1 MAFEQTLRT
10 VGLPAAADL
19 TSGGTVNP
27 QFYLVTVNASGQIN
41 FTGAGAVADGVVQ
54 DKPNAQGVE
63 GEVAIL
69 GITKLVTGAA
79 VNNGDPLMANASGQ
93 AITATSGNFVR
104 CAHWRHR
111 GALASSFPRCFSDQP
126 LLLGPEA
133 PAGDPARRIR
143 HISPKRATFSV
154 SPWRS
159 ALLVDSPAVHNRRRT
174 WSR

>member
-27 QFYLVTVNASGQIN
+27 QFYFVTTNASGQIN

-79 VNNGDPLMANASGQ
+79 VTAGDPLMANASGQ
-93 AITATSGNFVR
+93 ATTATAGNFVR
-104 CAHWRHR
+104 AR
-111 GALASSFPRCFSDQP
+111 ALASSAGASVIIPA
-126 LLLGPEA
+126 LLLGPY
-133 PAGDPARRIR
+133 
-143 HISPKRATFSV
+143 KM
-154 SPWRS
+154 
-159 ALLVDSPAVHNRRRT
+159 
-174 WSR
+174 

>member
-27 QFYLVTVNASGQIN
+27 QFYLVTVNSSGQIN

-104 CAHWRHR
+104 SR
-111 GALASSFPRCFSDQP
+111 ALAASGGAGVIIPA
-126 LLLGPEA
+126 LLLGPY
-133 PAGDPARRIR
+133 
-143 HISPKRATFSV
+143 KM
-154 SPWRS
+154 
-159 ALLVDSPAVHNRRRT
+159 
-174 WSR
+174 

>member
-27 QFYLVTVNASGQIN
+27 QFYLVTVNSSGQIN

-79 VNNGDPLMANASGQ
+79 VNNGDPLMANASVRPLRRPP
-93 AITATSGNFVR
+93 AISCGRAR
-104 CAHWRHR
+104 WRHR
-111 GALASSFPRCFSDQP
+111 AALA
-126 LLLGPEA
+126 
-133 PAGDPARRIR
+133 
-143 HISPKRATFSV
+143 
-154 SPWRS
+154 
-159 ALLVDSPAVHNRRRT
+159 
-174 WSR
+174 

>member
-27 QFYLVTVNASGQIN
+27 QFYLVTVNSSGQIN

-104 CAHWRHR
+104 AR
-111 GALASSFPRCFSDQP
+111 ALAGCSAQKDSRKLQASSSRC
-126 LLLGPEA
+126 
-133 PAGDPARRIR
+133 
-143 HISPKRATFSV
+143 RA
-154 SPWRS
+154 RS
-159 ALLVDSPAVHNRRRT
+159 AWNPMLRNHSI
-174 WSR
+174 